1 MSNMRAKD
9 KQQNGFTIVE
19 LLIVIVVI
27 GILAAITI
35 VAYNGLQQ
43 RGRDTQRKSDL
54 SQITK
59 ALHLYKIDNGSY
71 PSTTSGC
78 ASGSSGGGN
87 GYLNYVYTGT
97 TRSIG
102 GCLVEN
108 GKLSTELKDPSGS
121 LSCSGVTCHTYMIYT
136 CASGTYLMANLES
149 IPQDDTASDGT
160 CASTWDTSYGINY
173 VIKVS

>member
-1 MSNMRAKD
+1 MWAKH
-9 KQQNGFTIVE
+9 KQSNGFTIVE
-19 LLIVIVVI
+19 LLIVIVII

-35 VAYNGLQQ
+35 VAYNGIQQ

-54 SQITK
+54 SQISK
-59 ALHLYKIDNGSY
+59 ALQMYKLDNGGY
-71 PSTTSGC
+71 PSTTNGC

-87 GYLNYVYTGT
+87 GYLNLIYSGT

-102 GCLVEN
+102 GCLVAD

-121 LSCSGVTCHTYMIYT
+121 LSCSGVTCRTYMIYT

-149 IPQDDTASDGT
+149 IPQDETATDNT
-160 CASTWDTSYGINY
+160 CTSTWDTSYGINY
-173 VIKVS
+173 AIRVP